1 MVRANRWSMAEAVLR
16 PRDVFRAAES
26 DGPQLVVDASG
37 TFIIT
42 FKANPGT
49 ETAEEYLVKGGTGKR
64 EH

>member
-37 TFIIT
+37 TFVHH
-42 FKANPGT
+42 NLQGQS
-49 ETAEEYLVKGGTGKR
+49 R
-64 EH
+64 H